1 MPLDDIAGEALG
13 GVFRFIARLV
23 FEIVVE
29 VILRGTGAM
38 ILRLLRPKH
47 EPGETAAT
55 LAGLAFW
62 GAVIALVFW
71 AFRMAL

>member
-1 MPLDDIAGEALG
+1 MTSRALG

-71 AFRMAL
+71 AFRMAR